1 MPLSA
6 LYWALYES
14 IVLCRTMRGE
24 YWDAN
29 RALLR
34 PRNVYPITLL
44 HPHVT
49 PKPVQRSI
57 YGGGSTR
64 HTRLHCGTT
73 EALLRWLAGGRR
85 RPPRSMV
92 PTTPM
97 PSRQQLVSAAL
108 RSGQLKELV

>member
-49 PKPVQRSI
+49 PKPGMVT
-57 YGGGSTR
+57 YV
-64 HTRLHCGTT
+64 T
-73 EALLRWLAGGRR
+73 EEVVLY
-85 RPPRSMV
+85 MIV
-92 PTTPM
+92 
-97 PSRQQLVSAAL
+97 
-108 RSGQLKELV
+108 